1 MSFYEWDSL
10 YPKMGKMTCDRYNW
24 KEKKY
29 DCNVFCVPFE
39 FLEANELKSVSN
51 KDETFALI
59 ISRKWKRGGNF
70 RQPRSWK
77 NSVKERMWI
86 FNEIDGFIE
95 LPNLETTAHS
105 DRPIEYE
112 KLLRIE

>member
-1 MSFYEWDSL
+1 MSFYELDSL

-39 FLEANELKSVSN
+39 FPEANELKSVSN
-51 KDETFALI
+51 KDESFALI
-59 ISRKWKRGGNF
+59 ISRMWKRGGYL
-70 RQPRSWK
+70 SH
-77 NSVKERMWI
+77 NSVMEQMWI
-86 FNEIDGFIE
+86 FNETDGFIE
-95 LPNLETTAHS
+95 LPNLYTSSDS
-105 DRPIEYE
+105 DRPLEYE